1 MPDEHSAHSTFSVP
15 LSCLPHLLE
24 HQAKRIPGA
33 PAILALGRAPL
44 TYGCLYQ
51 QVDKVG
57 HALRAMGIGRHDR
70 VAIVLPNFS
79 RNRDLLPVL
88 SLAIPVVVAGTLV
101 GILLWGKNDDA
112 KFRYS
117 VLSLLLISGL
127 VLIH

>member
-1 MPDEHSAHSTFSVP
+1 MPDKRSAPSTFSVP
-15 LSCLPHLLE
+15 FSCLPHLLE
-24 HQAKRIPGA
+24 RQAKRIPGA

-101 GILLWGKNDDA
+101 GILLWGKIDDA